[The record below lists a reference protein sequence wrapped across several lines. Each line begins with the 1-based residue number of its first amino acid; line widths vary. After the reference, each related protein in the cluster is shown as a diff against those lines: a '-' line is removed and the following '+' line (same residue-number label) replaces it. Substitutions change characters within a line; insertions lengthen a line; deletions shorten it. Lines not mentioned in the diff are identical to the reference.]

1 MISARTA
8 RNATLLAL
16 CLYAVSVGTF
26 FLSYSYDSKYSP
38 LDNNGKSNGKSKKLR
53 LLKASKGSK
62 AGHMYADADIMFTGT
77 LEAPIEVPLSDIE
90 AGVTSL
96 IPGIENEISSTI
108 KLSQA
113 FAALKEVL
121 LKKGYTKSLVG
132 SGDTKVEAK
141 NVGCKHTKKK
151 VSKSS
156 KSNKGSC
163 KFIYAKLDDLAKV
176 EVLITPYETGCT
188 AATGTACYKLEAAIT
203 VLFSGAVVTKL
214 VTDVITGDNMPSLIE
229 TAFGNAR
236 ISTNNVVIVEAA
248 TLYD

>member
-16 CLYAVSVGTF
+16 CLYAVSVGTS

-53 LLKASKGSK
+53 LLKASSKGSK
-62 AGHMYADADIMFTGT
+62 AGHMYADADIKFTGT

-90 AGVTSL
+90 AGVTLL

-141 NVGCKHTKKK
+141 NVGCKHTSHK
-151 VSKSS
+151 
-156 KSNKGSC
+156 
-163 KFIYAKLDDLAKV
+163 
-176 EVLITPYETGCT
+176 
-188 AATGTACYKLEAAIT
+188 
-203 VLFSGAVVTKL
+203 
-214 VTDVITGDNMPSLIE
+214 
-229 TAFGNAR
+229 R
-236 ISTNNVVIVEAA
+236 
-248 TLYD
+248 